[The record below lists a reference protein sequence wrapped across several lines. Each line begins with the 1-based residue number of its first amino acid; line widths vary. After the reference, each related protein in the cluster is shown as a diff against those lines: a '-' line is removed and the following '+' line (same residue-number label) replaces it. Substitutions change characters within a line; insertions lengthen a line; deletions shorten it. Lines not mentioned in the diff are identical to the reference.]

1 MVRGRIASG
10 SLNPWPKARTKP
22 LFCEPLPAGTVHHN
36 RDRSSNSTES
46 SVRQTLFYIPIE
58 VYGVPLFGFGLLL
71 AVWAIVAVGL
81 ITYLVRTQGFNAD
94 TKAYLPV
101 LGLLGIFIYA
111 LPMIVGEER
120 GLPIRGYG
128 VMLLLAVSSAVAL
141 LVYRAKKRGYEPELM
156 LSLSFWLFLAGI
168 VGARVFYVIE
178 YWEPQFHKDT
188 LAQTL
193 AAVFNITQG
202 GLVVFGSLIGGAIAA
217 LIFIS
222 RHRLPVLA
230 LGDLMTPSIVLGM
243 AVGRIGCFFNGCCF
257 GGACELPWAVQF
269 PFGSPPH
276 IQQVEQGKLTLH
288 GLQFEGGDNAPA
300 VVASVESGSHADRAG
315 VRPGQEITRIVA
327 QPTGS
332 DESRQWKI
340 ETVSDA
346 MTALLHLRDSGT
358 EIRLGVTSPSGAGP
372 QMVGWTIPEELP
384 RSLPIHPTQIY
395 SAIDGFLLLFVLL
408 AYEPFQRRSGELLA
422 LLLTLH
428 PVSRFLLEVIR
439 IDEAS
444 MFGTGLS
451 ISQLI
456 SVVAL
461 AGAVVL
467 WAYILRQPRQNIQ
480 AAAA

>member
-1 MVRGRIASG
+1 M
-10 SLNPWPKARTKP
+10 
-22 LFCEPLPAGTVHHN
+22 
-36 RDRSSNSTES
+36 
-46 SVRQTLFYIPIE
+46 RQTLFYIPVE
-58 VYGVPLFGFGLLL
+58 VFGIPLFGFGLLL
-71 AVWAIVAVGL
+71 VVWALATIALVV
-81 ITYLVRTQGFNAD
+81 YLVRKQGFNAD

-101 LGLLGIFIYA
+101 LGLLGLFIYA
-111 LPMIVGEER
+111 LPLIVGEER

-128 VMLLLAVSSAVAL
+128 VMLLLAVSSAVGL
-141 LVYRAKKRGYEPELM
+141 LVYRAKRRGYDPELM

-168 VGARVFYVIE
+168 VGARLFYVIE

-188 LAQTL
+188 LAETL

-217 LIFIS
+217 LIFIA
-222 RHRLPVLA
+222 RHRLPVLTM
-230 LGDLMTPSIVLGM
+230 GDLMAPSIVLGM

-288 GLQFEGGDNAPA
+288 GLQFKGGDNDPA
-300 VVASVESGSHADRAG
+300 AIASVESDSLADRAG
-315 VRPGQEITRIVA
+315 LVAGQQVTRIVA
-327 QPTGS
+327 QPPGS
-332 DESRQWKI
+332 ERVREWKVD
-340 ETVSDA
+340 TVSDA
-346 MTALLHLRDSGT
+346 LAALLHLRDAGT
-358 EIRLGVTSPSGAGP
+358 EVRLRVTGGSDATSETLS
-372 QMVGWTIPEELP
+372 WTLPDELP
-384 RSLPIHPTQIY
+384 RSIPIHPTQIY

-428 PVSRFLLEVIR
+428 PISRFLLEVIR

-456 SVVAL
+456 SIIAL
-461 AGAVVL
+461 AGAAVL
-467 WAYILRQPRQNIQ
+467 WTYILRQPRQDIR
-480 AAAA
+480 AATA

>member
-1 MVRGRIASG
+1 M
-10 SLNPWPKARTKP
+10 
-22 LFCEPLPAGTVHHN
+22 
-36 RDRSSNSTES
+36 
-46 SVRQTLFYIPIE
+46 RQTLFYIPIE

-71 AVWAIVAVGL
+71 AIWAVAAIGL
-81 ITYLVRTQGFNAD
+81 ITYLVRKQGFNAD
-94 TKAYLPV
+94 TKAYFPV
-101 LGLLGIFIYA
+101 LGLLGVFIYA
-111 LPMIVGEER
+111 LPLIVGEER

-128 VMLLLAVSSAVAL
+128 VMLLLAVTSAVAL
-141 LVYRAKKRGYEPELM
+141 LVYRAKKRGYDPELM

-178 YWEPQFHKDT
+178 YWKPQFQKDT
-188 LAQTL
+188 LAATL

-217 LIFIS
+217 LIFLA

-230 LGDLMTPSIVLGM
+230 MGDLMAPSIVLGM

-276 IQQVEQGKLTLH
+276 IQQVEQGKLTLY
-288 GLQFEGGDNAPA
+288 GIEFDGDSNAPA
-300 VVASVESGSHADRAG
+300 IVAAVQPGSLAHRAG
-315 VRPGQEITRIVA
+315 VRSGQEITRVVA
-327 QPTGS
+327 QPAGS
-332 DESRQWKI
+332 ERIRQWKI
-340 ETVSDA
+340 ETVGDA
-346 MTALLHLRDSGT
+346 MTALFHLRDAGA
-358 EIRLGVTSPSGAGP
+358 EIRLGLTNPSEP
-372 QMVGWTIPEELP
+372 QEQTVRWTIPAELP

-428 PVSRFLLEVIR
+428 PISRFLLEVIR

-456 SVVAL
+456 SIVAL

-467 WAYILRQPRQNIQ
+467 WAYILRQPRQELRPAN
-480 AAAA
+480 A

>member
-1 MVRGRIASG
+1 
-10 SLNPWPKARTKP
+10 
-22 LFCEPLPAGTVHHN
+22 
-36 RDRSSNSTES
+36 
-46 SVRQTLFYIPIE
+46 VRQTLFYIPTELFGI
-58 VYGVPLFGFGLLL
+58 PLFGFGVLL
-71 AVWAIVAVGL
+71 AVWAVASVAL
-81 ITYLVRTQGFNAD
+81 VVYLVRKQGFDAD

-101 LGLLGIFIYA
+101 LGLLGVFIYA
-111 LPMIVGEER
+111 LPLIVGEDR

-141 LVYRAKKRGYEPELM
+141 LVYRAKRRGYDPELM

-178 YWEPQFHKDT
+178 YWEPQFHKET
-188 LAQTL
+188 FAQTL

-217 LIFIS
+217 LIFIT

-230 LGDLMTPSIVLGM
+230 MGDLMTPSIVLGM

-288 GLQFEGGDNAPA
+288 GLRFQGGDKDPA
-300 VVASVESGSHADRAG
+300 VIASVEPGSLADRAG
-315 VRPGQEITRIVA
+315 LVAGEQVTRILA
-327 QPTGS
+327 QPPDS
-332 DESRQWKI
+332 ERLREWKI
-340 ETVSDA
+340 ENVSDA
-346 MTALLHLRDSGT
+346 LAALFHLRDAGT
-358 EIRLGVTSPSGAGP
+358 TVHVRVKSDTGSSQHTA
-372 QMVGWTIPEELP
+372 GWTIPEELP

-395 SAIDGFLLLFVLL
+395 SAIDGFLLLLVLL

-428 PVSRFLLEVIR
+428 PISRFLLEVIR

-456 SVVAL
+456 SIAAF
-461 AGAVVL
+461 AGAMIL
-467 WAYILRQPRQNIQ
+467 WAYILRQPRQQ
-480 AAAA
+480 LRAATA